1 MSMVGYK
8 EKKLL
13 LLEKLA
19 AENNPE
25 VLERVLTHYETLTHL
40 MKDNHFDNK
49 NFSQKKDDKSVVNIT
64 LRDMYL
70 WDTHQLKDWIYEVT
84 GKKTL
89 KRAKDKLLKEAEA
102 ILKAKTNTW
111 NSILTYDDDPFSD
124 MKVAD

>member
-1 MSMVGYK
+1 VSMVGYK

>member
-1 MSMVGYK
+1 MVGYK